1 MSRRSRPHYHSG
13 LEWILGVAFEDTLT
27 RPARLAQGFT
37 HVRCCGSPRASSP
50 HGLSAPALASH
61 DGRDCVQLPPA
72 RGCYH
77 LAPRRT
83 FTSNPVPMPGTRRVG
98 AKDYYS
104 GPLTEPDVRATHPA
118 LWIDISEVQ
127 RELNRNLRAVKP
139 RRRRDRSFSC
149 ASLLATRSSI
159 VVVPSFSIHLLLG
172 SAGFHQPPRYYE
184 EIRLLRGR
192 RPVVV
197 ASFGS
202 PARGGPTQTSLGN
215 ATGCPAAPAPTT
227 TPASNGF
234 WASRSKTR

>member
-1 MSRRSRPHYHSG
+1 MK
-13 LEWILGVAFEDTLT
+13 V
-27 RPARLAQGFT
+27 
-37 HVRCCGSPRASSP
+37 
-50 HGLSAPALASH
+50 SAPH
-61 DGRDCVQLPPA
+61 
-72 RGCYH
+72 RGWTC
-77 LAPRRT
+77 
-83 FTSNPVPMPGTRRVG
+83 RVG
-98 AKDYYS
+98 AKDYS
-104 GPLTEPDVRATHPA
+104 FAPLTEPDMRATHPA

-149 ASLLATRSSI
+149 ASLFATESFAARMRPSAHPFRPPKGCRRTRSSI
-159 VVVPSFSIHLLLG
+159 AVIPSFSIHLLLG

-202 PARGGPTQTSLGN
+202 TARGGPTQTSLGN
-215 ATGCPAAPAPTT
+215 DTECPAAPAPNTA
-227 TPASNGF
+227 PASDGF

>member
-1 MSRRSRPHYHSG
+1 MLPAFRETCPTWLTLIGCTKLSRQKGGES
-13 LEWILGVAFEDTLT
+13 TL
-27 RPARLAQGFT
+27 
-37 HVRCCGSPRASSP
+37 SSP
-50 HGLSAPALASH
+50 M
-61 DGRDCVQLPPA
+61 
-72 RGCYH
+72 RG
-77 LAPRRT
+77 
-83 FTSNPVPMPGTRRVG
+83 RVG
-98 AKDYYS
+98 AKDYS
-104 GPLTEPDVRATHPA
+104 SAPLTEPDVRATHPA

-139 RRRRDRSFSC
+139 RRRRDRSFSR
-149 ASLLATRSSI
+149 ASLFATESFAARMRPSAQPFRPPKGCRRTRSSI
-159 VVVPSFSIHLLLG
+159 AGVPSFSIHLLLG

-202 PARGGPTQTSLGN
+202 TARADPTQTSLGN
-215 ATGCPAAPAPTT
+215 DTGCPAAPAPTT